1 MNFGFNYQYN
11 CGIVSYVTYIY
22 RRTNK
27 VSGINRTRTY
37 IWAAA
42 LFAAVI
48 FAAMVISAGCKKQN
62 SEQNTNPNGM
72 EPRQQKPTANLNLYD
87 VIRFR
92 RGWDTTFTS
101 WYGKMA
107 PDFYLT
113 DITGKRHRLSDYRG
127 KDVMLVFW
135 ATWCGPCIME
145 MPSLIELRKTSGE
158 DKLAMLAISYI
169 STMPPNTTDRVKAM
183 VEQRKLNY
191 TVFSVDIS
199 EVSAP
204 YNQVTAIPCS
214 IFIDPEGKIKLATV
228 GVLHVDAIKAI
239 LQAEWPKDV

>member
-1 MNFGFNYQYN
+1 M
-11 CGIVSYVTYIY
+11 
-22 RRTNK
+22 
-27 VSGINRTRTY
+27 SGKDRTRTC
-37 IWAAA
+37 IWPAA

-48 FAAMVISAGCKKQN
+48 LAAMVISAGCKKQN
-62 SEQNTNPNGM
+62 TELNTNQTNTVS
-72 EPRQQKPTANLNLYD
+72 QQQQQTTGLSLND

-92 RGWDTTFTS
+92 RGWDTTFKS

-107 PDFYLT
+107 PDFHLT
-113 DITGKRHRLSDYRG
+113 DITGKQHRLSDYRG

-145 MPSLIELRKTSGE
+145 MPSLIELRKTTDE

-169 STMPPNTTDRVKAM
+169 TTMPPNTTEMVKSM

-191 TVFSVDIS
+191 TVISVDVS
-199 EVSAP
+199 SVSAP
-204 YNQVTAIPCS
+204 YNQIRGIPSS

-228 GVLHVDAIKAI
+228 GVLSLNAIKAI
-239 LQAEWPKDV
+239 LQAK

>member
-1 MNFGFNYQYN
+1 M
-11 CGIVSYVTYIY
+11 
-22 RRTNK
+22 
-27 VSGINRTRTY
+27 SGKNRTRTY
-37 IWAAA
+37 IWKAA
-42 LFAAVI
+42 LFTAVI

-62 SEQNTNPNGM
+62 SEQNTNPSGM
-72 EPRQQKPTANLNLYD
+72 EPQQQKPTANLNLND

-92 RGWDTTFTS
+92 RGWDTAFTS

-145 MPSLIELRKTSGE
+145 MPSLIELRKTTGE
-158 DKLAMLAISYI
+158 DKLAMMAISYI

-204 YNQVTAIPCS
+204 YNQVSAIPCS
-214 IFIDPEGKIKLATV
+214 VFIDPEGKIKLATV
-228 GVLHVDAIKAI
+228 GVLHLDAIKAI

>member
-1 MNFGFNYQYN
+1 
-11 CGIVSYVTYIY
+11 
-22 RRTNK
+22 
-27 VSGINRTRTY
+27 
-37 IWAAA
+37 
-42 LFAAVI
+42 
-48 FAAMVISAGCKKQN
+48 MVISAGCKKQN
-62 SEQNTNPNGM
+62 TEQNTEQNAEQNANKTST
-72 EPRQQKPTANLNLYD
+72 EPQQQQPTSNLNLND

-92 RGWDTTFTS
+92 RGWDPAFTS

-113 DITGKRHRLSDYRG
+113 DIDGKQHRLSDYRG

-135 ATWCGPCIME
+135 ATWCRPCLME
-145 MPSLIELRKTSGE
+145 MPSLIELRKTTGG

-169 STMPPNTTDRVKAM
+169 TTMPPNTTEMVRSM

-191 TVFSVDIS
+191 TVISVDIS

-204 YNQVTAIPCS
+204 YNQVRGIPCS
-214 IFIDPEGKIKLATV
+214 FFIDPDGKIKLATV
-228 GVLHVDAIKAI
+228 GVLHLDAIKAI

>member
-1 MNFGFNYQYN
+1 MSEN
-11 CGIVSYVTYIY
+11 
-22 RRTNK
+22 
-27 VSGINRTRTY
+27 NRTKTC
-37 IWAAA
+37 IWSSVF
-42 LFAAVI
+42 FAAVI
-48 FAAMVISAGCKKQN
+48 LAAIVISAGCKKQAN
-62 SEQNTNPNGM
+62 DQNTNQNTNRNANKTNT
-72 EPRQQKPTANLNLYD
+72 EPQPQQPKADLSLND

-92 RGWDTTFTS
+92 RGWNPAFTS

-113 DITGKRHRLSDYRG
+113 DIAGKRHRLSDYRG

-145 MPSLIELRKTSGE
+145 MPSLIELRKTTGE

-169 STMPPNTTDRVKAM
+169 TTMPPNTTDRVKAM

-191 TVFSVDIS
+191 TVISVDIS

-204 YNQVTAIPCS
+204 YNQVRGIPCS
-214 IFIDPEGKIKLATV
+214 FFIDPEGKIKLATV
-228 GVLHVDAIKAI
+228 GVLHLDAIKAI

>member
-1 MNFGFNYQYN
+1 MFGKDRKQ
-11 CGIVSYVTYIY
+11 
-22 RRTNK
+22 
-27 VSGINRTRTY
+27 TY
-37 IWAAA
+37 IWLEF
-42 LFAAVI
+42 LFVAIILTMATV
-48 FAAMVISAGCKKQN
+48 FVGCKKQS
-62 SEQNTNPNGM
+62 SEQSNTQQSQPTENIENP
-72 EPRQQKPTANLNLYD
+72 AASLSLND

-92 RGWDTTFTS
+92 RSWDPTFTS

-145 MPSLIELRKTSGE
+145 MPSLIELRKTTGE
-158 DKLAMLAISYI
+158 DKLAMMAISYI

-204 YNQVTAIPCS
+204 YNQVSAIPCS
-214 IFIDPEGKIKLATV
+214 VFIDPEGKIKLATV
-228 GVLHVDAIKAI
+228 GVLHLDAIKAI

>member
-1 MNFGFNYQYN
+1 M
-11 CGIVSYVTYIY
+11 
-22 RRTNK
+22 
-27 VSGINRTRTY
+27 SGKNRTGTY
-37 IWAAA
+37 IWPVA
-42 LFAAVI
+42 LFAAVVL
-48 FAAMVISAGCKKQN
+48 AAMVISAGCKKQN
-62 SEQNTNPNGM
+62 TEQNTNQNTSQNTNKTIT
-72 EPRQQKPTANLNLYD
+72 EPQPQQPTTGLNLND

-92 RGWDTTFTS
+92 RGWNTAFES

-145 MPSLIELRKTSGE
+145 MPSLIELRKTTDE

-169 STMPPNTTDRVKAM
+169 TTMPPNTTERVKSM

-191 TVFSVDIS
+191 TVISVDVS
-199 EVSAP
+199 SVSAP
-204 YNQVTAIPCS
+204 YNQVGGIPCS

-228 GVLHVDAIKAI
+228 GVLHLDAIKAI

>member
-1 MNFGFNYQYN
+1 
-11 CGIVSYVTYIY
+11 
-22 RRTNK
+22 
-27 VSGINRTRTY
+27 
-37 IWAAA
+37 
-42 LFAAVI
+42 
-48 FAAMVISAGCKKQN
+48 MVILAGCKKQN
-62 SEQNTNPNGM
+62 NEQNTKQAGTGPQQ
-72 EPRQQKPTANLNLYD
+72 RQPASGLNLND

-113 DITGKRHRLSDYRG
+113 DINGKRHRLSDYRG

-145 MPSLIELRKTSGE
+145 MPSLIELRKTTDE

-169 STMPPNTTDRVKAM
+169 TTMPPNTTDRVKSM
-183 VEQRKLNY
+183 VQQRKLNY
-191 TVFSVDIS
+191 TVISVDVS
-199 EVSAP
+199 SLSAP
-204 YNQVTAIPCS
+204 YNQVSGIPCS
-214 IFIDPEGKIKLATV
+214 IFVDPEGKIKLATV
-228 GVLHVDAIKAI
+228 GVLPLDAIKAI

>member
-1 MNFGFNYQYN
+1 M
-11 CGIVSYVTYIY
+11 
-22 RRTNK
+22 
-27 VSGINRTRTY
+27 SGKDRTRTY
-37 IWAAA
+37 LWPVA

-48 FAAMVISAGCKKQN
+48 LAAMVISAGCKKQN
-62 SEQNTNPNGM
+62 TEQNTNPTNT
-72 EPRQQKPTANLNLYD
+72 EPQQQQSTGLSLND

-92 RGWDTTFTS
+92 RGWDTTFKS

-113 DITGKRHRLSDYRG
+113 DITGKQHRLSDYRG
-127 KDVMLVFW
+127 KDVMLIFW

-145 MPSLIELRKTSGE
+145 MPSLIELRKTIDE

-169 STMPPNTTDRVKAM
+169 TTMPPNNTERVKGM

-191 TVFSVDIS
+191 TVISVDVGS
-199 EVSAP
+199 VSAP
-204 YNQVTAIPCS
+204 YDQVRGIPCS

-228 GVLHVDAIKAI
+228 GVLPLDAIKAI
-239 LQAEWPKDV
+239 LQAK

>member
-1 MNFGFNYQYN
+1 M
-11 CGIVSYVTYIY
+11 
-22 RRTNK
+22 
-27 VSGINRTRTY
+27 SGKDRTRTC
-37 IWAAA
+37 IWLAP

-48 FAAMVISAGCKKQN
+48 LAVMVISAGCKKQN
-62 SEQNTNPNGM
+62 TEQNTNQNNT
-72 EPRQQKPTANLNLYD
+72 EPKQQQQTTGLSLND

-92 RGWDTTFTS
+92 RGWDTTFKS

-107 PDFYLT
+107 PDFNLT
-113 DITGKRHRLSDYRG
+113 DITGKQHKLSDYRG
-127 KDVMLVFW
+127 KNVMLVFW

-145 MPSLIELRKTSGE
+145 MPSLIELRKTTDE

-169 STMPPNTTDRVKAM
+169 TTMPPNTTERVKGM

-191 TVFSVDIS
+191 TVISVDVS

-204 YNQVTAIPCS
+204 YNQVRGIPCS

-228 GVLHVDAIKAI
+228 GVLPLDEIKAI
-239 LQAEWPKDV
+239 LQAK

>member
-1 MNFGFNYQYN
+1 M
-11 CGIVSYVTYIY
+11 
-22 RRTNK
+22 
-27 VSGINRTRTY
+27 SGKNRTKKCVWTS
-37 IWAAA
+37 A

-48 FAAMVISAGCKKQN
+48 LTTMVISAGCKKQVN
-62 SEQNTNPNGM
+62 EHNTNQNTSQNTNQNTSQNTTKTIT
-72 EPRQQKPTANLNLYD
+72 EPQPHQPTANLNLND

-92 RGWDTTFTS
+92 RGWNPAFTS

-107 PDFYLT
+107 PDFNLT
-113 DITGKRHRLSDYRG
+113 DITGKQHRLSDYRG

-135 ATWCGPCIME
+135 ATWCAPCVIE
-145 MPSLIELRKTSGE
+145 MPSLIELRKTTEE

-169 STMPPNTTDRVKAM
+169 TTMPSNTTERVKAV

-191 TVFSVDIS
+191 TVISVDIS

-204 YNQVTAIPCS
+204 YNQVSGIPCS
-214 IFIDPEGKIKLATV
+214 FFIDPEGKIKLATV
-228 GVLHVDAIKAI
+228 GVLHLDAIKAI